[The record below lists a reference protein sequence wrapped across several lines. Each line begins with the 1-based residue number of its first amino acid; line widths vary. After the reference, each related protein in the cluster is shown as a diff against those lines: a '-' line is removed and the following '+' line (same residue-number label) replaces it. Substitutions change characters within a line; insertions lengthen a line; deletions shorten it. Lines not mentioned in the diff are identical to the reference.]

1 MEIRISVTAKRGLM
15 VTGTPGLE
23 HQLVVSGHMAV
34 NPVETV
40 DRNAYCQRVPS
51 RERRVPGMVTVL
63 LPGEIEPIVKIDAV
77 GQRREQQ

>member
-1 MEIRISVTAKRGLM
+1 
-15 VTGTPGLE
+15 
-23 HQLVVSGHMAV
+23 MAV

-51 RERRVPGMVTVL
+51 RERPVPGMVTVL
-63 LPGEIEPIVKIDAV
+63 LPGEIELIVKIDAV